1 MKHGLGTATTW
12 AYRAQPGERIHIAG
26 QSSSRSLPEGADWLL
41 IAGDDTATPAIA
53 RFLED
58 LPADARGQVFLE
70 VAEESHVYDLRELPN
85 MKVTWLPRNGVSAE
99 ASNFLADAVAAADWR
114 DGQCFA
120 WLAGEQSVVRGLRRS
135 LIEQRVLGK
144 EWIDFTGYWKRE
156 TVESI
161 EGDAAVPD
169 ADNHETAFE
178 KSRAAAILGLGE
190 LLNRGTTTVAGL
202 VEATG
207 ADDRA
212 LRKLLRYLEVLELVE
227 PVGSTGP
234 GSTAS
239 AACDFRP
246 EEYRLSE
253 SGVYLTHEDVLEYL
267 LDDGLMARQ
276 ELALRRLEQAVRTG
290 RPVYEEVTGHPYTD
304 LQVDPRFSDRA
315 LENTARPAFFM
326 AGLLAASQS
335 LGAGTGPQRIVLH
348 YRDANVLVAELVAA
362 FPEAQVEIVALP
374 TPAAWLRADLPA
386 AVVDAAARDR
396 ISIVEQSVYEE
407 TAPAD
412 TILFAGTITEIA
424 DAEAVLALRRAAC
437 SLVEGGRI
445 LLLEDTQGIDHAEGP
460 DEHDAEADLLNLTL
474 TGGGFRTVTEL
485 ETVIAD
491 AGLKFTAAE
500 VVGWGSV
507 LRTLGRA

>member
-1 MKHGLGTATTW
+1 M
-12 AYRAQPGERIHIAG
+12 
-26 QSSSRSLPEGADWLL
+26 
-41 IAGDDTATPAIA
+41 
-53 RFLED
+53 
-58 LPADARGQVFLE
+58 
-70 VAEESHVYDLRELPN
+70 
-85 MKVTWLPRNGVSAE
+85 
-99 ASNFLADAVAAADWR
+99 
-114 DGQCFA
+114 
-120 WLAGEQSVVRGLRRS
+120 
-135 LIEQRVLGK
+135 
-144 EWIDFTGYWKRE
+144 
-156 TVESI
+156 
-161 EGDAAVPD
+161 
-169 ADNHETAFE
+169 
-178 KSRAAAILGLGE
+178 
-190 LLNRGTTTVAGL
+190 
-202 VEATG
+202 
-207 ADDRA
+207 
-212 LRKLLRYLEVLELVE
+212 
-227 PVGSTGP
+227 
-234 GSTAS
+234 
-239 AACDFRP
+239 
-246 EEYRLSE
+246 
-253 SGVYLTHEDVLEYL
+253 
-267 LDDGLMARQ
+267 
-276 ELALRRLEQAVRTG
+276 RTG

-315 LENTARPAFFM
+315 LENTARLASFM

-348 YRDANVLVAELVAA
+348 SRDANVLAAELVAA

-396 ISIVEQSVYEE
+396 ISIVEQSVYEK

-424 DAEAVLALRRAAC
+424 DAEAVLALRRTAC

-445 LLLEDTQGIDHAEGP
+445 LLLEDTQDIDHAEGP
-460 DEHDAEADLLNLTL
+460 DEHDAEADLLNHTL

>member
-26 QSSSRSLPEGADWLL
+26 PSSSRSLPEGAERLL

-85 MKVTWLPRNGVSAE
+85 MEVTWLPRNGVSAE
-99 ASNFLADAVAAADWR
+99 ASTFLADAVAAADWQG
-114 DGQCFA
+114 GQCFA
-120 WLAGEQSVVRGLRRS
+120 WLAGEQSVVRDLRRS
-135 LIEQRVLGK
+135 LIEQRGLDK
-144 EWIDFTGYWKRE
+144 AWIDFTGYRKRE
-156 TVESI
+156 RVESV

-178 KSRAAAILGLGE
+178 EFRAAAILGLGE

-239 AACDFRP
+239 AAGDYRP

-315 LENTARPAFFM
+315 LENTARLASFM

-348 YRDANVLVAELVAA
+348 SRDANVLAAELVAA
-362 FPEAQVEIVALP
+362 FP
-374 TPAAWLRADLPA
+374 
-386 AVVDAAARDR
+386 
-396 ISIVEQSVYEE
+396 
-407 TAPAD
+407 
-412 TILFAGTITEIA
+412 
-424 DAEAVLALRRAAC
+424 EAVLALRRAAC

-445 LLLEDTQGIDHAEGP
+445 LLLEDTQDIDHAEGP

>member
-26 QSSSRSLPEGADWLL
+26 PSSSRSLPEGAERLL

-58 LPADARGQVFLE
+58 LPEGARGQVFLE
-70 VAEESHVYDLRELPN
+70 VAEDSRIYDLRELPN
-85 MKVTWLPRNGVSAE
+85 MEVTWLPRNGVSAE
-99 ASNFLADAVAAADWR
+99 ASTFLADAVAAADWQG
-114 DGQCFA
+114 GQCFA
-120 WLAGEQSVVRGLRRS
+120 WLAGEQSVVRDLRRS
-135 LIEQRVLGK
+135 LIEQRGLDKV
-144 EWIDFTGYWKRE
+144 WIDFTGYRKRE
-156 TVESI
+156 RVESV
-161 EGDAAVPD
+161 EGDAAVVD

-178 KSRAAAILGLGE
+178 KFRAAANLGLGE

-239 AACDFRP
+239 AAGDYRP

-290 RPVYEEVTGHPYTD
+290 RPVYEEVTGHPYTVCR
-304 LQVDPRFSDRA
+304 LIRGSRTGHWRTRRVSRPSWPACWRPRSHWAPGQARSASSCTPGMRMCWPPSSSQHSPRRCSRCGGRRA
-315 LENTARPAFFM
+315 LWSR
-326 AGLLAASQS
+326 
-335 LGAGTGPQRIVLH
+335 
-348 YRDANVLVAELVAA
+348 
-362 FPEAQVEIVALP
+362 
-374 TPAAWLRADLPA
+374 
-386 AVVDAAARDR
+386 VDASCCWRTPR
-396 ISIVEQSVYEE
+396 TSTTPKGLMS
-407 TAPAD
+407 TMP
-412 TILFAGTITEIA
+412 
-424 DAEAVLALRRAAC
+424 R
-437 SLVEGGRI
+437 
-445 LLLEDTQGIDHAEGP
+445 
-460 DEHDAEADLLNLTL
+460 LT
-474 TGGGFRTVTEL
+474 R
-485 ETVIAD
+485 
-491 AGLKFTAAE
+491 
-500 VVGWGSV
+500 
-507 LRTLGRA
+507 